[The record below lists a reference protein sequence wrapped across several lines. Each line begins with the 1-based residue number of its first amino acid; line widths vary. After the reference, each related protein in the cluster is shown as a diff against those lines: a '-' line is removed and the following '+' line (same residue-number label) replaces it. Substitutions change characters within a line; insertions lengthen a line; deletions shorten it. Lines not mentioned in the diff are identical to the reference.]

1 MGRIPTLQRHL
12 TVHRYALFACIF
24 AGIMTLSGCVTSEL
38 RTVDMTPPAQ
48 AATPIDEALLLDVGI
63 AVFDENVPEDYDAQV
78 KEMIQP
84 EIRRAEAN
92 YFPYLT
98 KNLLQSTGNWGAVRV
113 VPVPTHA
120 VDVVV
125 RGRILH
131 STGERLEAEIT
142 VVDATGRLWFKRPYT
157 GLASKYA
164 YDASVPPTID
174 PFQGLYKNLADDML
188 AYRET
193 LSATQV
199 QEIRRVAE
207 MQFARD
213 FAPDAFGDYV
223 TDANGLL
230 TVRRLPAEDDP
241 MLARVRRV
249 RDREYLFIDTLDE
262 YYENYQRQ
270 VFVPYQNWRK
280 ATYAEAIAFAEL
292 QAQSRAQMIG
302 GAVAMVGGVAAMV
315 ESDDPVVDVAGIVG
329 VVGGAVTLKSAL
341 DKRAEAAMHA
351 EALEELGAS
360 AEAEVMPRTIELENQ
375 VVRLKGTVDEQY
387 AELRGLLRRLY
398 FEDLDLPPSPQAGDR
413 PAEAD
418 STSPDRAL

>member
-1 MGRIPTLQRHL
+1 MSRNTLLLCLL
-12 TVHRYALFACIF
+12 TAVAALP
-24 AGIMTLSGCVTSEL
+24 GCVTREV

-48 AATPIDEALLLDVGI
+48 AATPIEEQLLLDVGV

-78 KEMIQP
+78 EQRIQP

-92 YFPYLT
+92 FFPYT
-98 KNLLQSTGNWGAVRV
+98 AKNLLQSTGNWGAVRV

-120 VDVVV
+120 VDVLVK
-125 RGRILH
+125 GRILH
-131 STGERLEAEIT
+131 STGERLEAEIS
-142 VVDATGRLWFKRPYT
+142 VVDATGRLWFTRPYT
-157 GLASKYA
+157 ALASKYA
-164 YDASVPPTID
+164 YDPSVPPTVD
-174 PFQGLYKNLADDML
+174 PFQGFYKNLADDML
-188 AYRET
+188 AYQQT
-193 LSATQV
+193 LTPAQIL
-199 QEIRRVAE
+199 EIRRVAE

-223 TDANGLL
+223 TDAEGLL

-241 MLARVRRV
+241 MLERVRRV

-262 YYENYQRQ
+262 YYESYQRQ
-270 VFVPYQNWRK
+270 VYVPYQNWRK
-280 ATYAEAIAFAEL
+280 ATYTEAMALAEL
-292 QAQSRAQMIG
+292 EAQSRAQMIG

-315 ESDDPVVDVAGIVG
+315 ESEDPVVDVAGIVS

-351 EALEELGAS
+351 EALEELGTS

-387 AELRGLLRRLY
+387 AELRTILRRLY
-398 FEDLDLPPSPQAGDR
+398 FEDLDLPPPPEAADAAASKDSSSPNSA
-413 PAEAD
+413 P
-418 STSPDRAL
+418 